1 MCCKSCEEQPASCC
15 STFYAFFCMGAG
27 FFMFSFSLHN
37 VIISEES
44 ITIMDWF
51 LHIHGT
57 DLTEKQLLILYASDL
72 IFAFTYVLAG
82 VLLAWGIKSK
92 TKGFIKAGKILSYFF
107 PIYNIVYV
115 FPLVIHIGC
124 VIKLCRYL
132 KENFD

>member
-1 MCCKSCEEQPASCC
+1 
-15 STFYAFFCMGAG
+15 
-27 FFMFSFSLHN
+27 MFSFSLHN

-82 VLLAWGIKSK
+82 VLLAWGIKSVSNRS
-92 TKGFIKAGKILSYFF
+92 ANSY
-107 PIYNIVYV
+107 
-115 FPLVIHIGC
+115 
-124 VIKLCRYL
+124 
-132 KENFD
+132 

>member
-15 STFYAFFCMGAG
+15 SIFYAFFCMGAG

-57 DLTEKQLLILYASDL
+57 DLTDNQLTILYGLDL
-72 IFAFTYVLAG
+72 IFAFTYVAAG
-82 VLLAWGIKSK
+82 VLLALGIKRQ
-92 TKGFIKAGKILSYFF
+92 TKACIKAGKILSYFF

-124 VIKLCRYL
+124 VLKLCRYL

>member
-82 VLLAWGIKSK
+82 VLLAWGIKSVSNRS
-92 TKGFIKAGKILSYFF
+92 ANSY
-107 PIYNIVYV
+107 
-115 FPLVIHIGC
+115 
-124 VIKLCRYL
+124 
-132 KENFD
+132 

>member
-82 VLLAWGIKSK
+82 VLLAWGIKS
-92 TKGFIKAGKILSYFF
+92 GFIKAGKILSYFF